1 MADLWTDELEDGLL
15 DRWRAELALAVGR
28 LTPEIAV
35 TIEGAVLSRRVLLGL
50 EALARLGDDEPEDAV
65 VDDAIGFLAAY
76 SLVSLARRFRA
87 LGLKRDDVRRLDF
100 GRRRRRHA
108 DA

>member
-1 MADLWTDELEDGLL
+1 MADLWTEQHDETLL

-50 EALARLGDDEPEDAV
+50 DALARFDEDEPNDAV
-65 VDDAIGFLAAY
+65 DGAIRFLATKF
-76 SLVSLARRFRA
+76 LVSLARRFRA

-100 GRRRRRHA
+100 GRRRRRYAHA
-108 DA
+108 